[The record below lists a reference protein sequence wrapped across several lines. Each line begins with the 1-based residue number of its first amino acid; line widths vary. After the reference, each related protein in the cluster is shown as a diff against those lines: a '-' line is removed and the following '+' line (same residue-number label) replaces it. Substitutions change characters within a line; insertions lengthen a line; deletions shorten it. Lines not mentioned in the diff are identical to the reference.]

1 MQHLNDNIQDEQYI
15 VEFDELVSSTLSRID
30 IDYNIALKNFDPDTL
45 KVFNSLSSVSSN
57 SSLSSINSYK
67 ERKCQ
72 NADISRR
79 ELSLNS
85 NSFYTGAQ
93 YKPSAINDKEN
104 QMNKSLSSASSFSS
118 SCPKYSKYTTSKS
131 ESMINAPAKSCFS
144 SYVPPR
150 NIFYKSKEYR
160 LLDNNNSAND
170 MISQSSV
177 LTQTDN
183 QSETNTDLDISVYH
197 SSDNMCSSMI
207 QDVDYRRRKK
217 STSSNSKHLIQN
229 FNKKKKTTKNKT
241 VVLGNRNKRLQFNLL
256 NDLIMNLMK
265 YMNEVNK
272 TRVSK
277 NKKQR
282 PSINGTK
289 KTDLKQKV
297 KMVTLLSYLNR
308 LVLEQN
314 ESKSNMWYSFLTILL
329 RTFISHKR
337 MTAKLS
343 QVHQRK
349 KKRLTT
355 SKSNSYSSKR
365 SSVTATLNTPILTDS
380 TNKLVQPKSGEDS
393 DDFDSQKNW
402 NQTQNNNKFEIPNI
416 EDPCQFIDTLYNQLL
431 CNANESDS
439 SDLYLRGLSSSNDWD
454 ESSHN
459 SNSNISEYQ
468 ANNRSL
474 DCEIDSASKTAN
486 KENDNFNYD
495 DLNCSI
501 ENHLSMIDYFYSK
514 TKPADL
520 HSSSSPSPDL
530 KETEAGTD
538 VNTMQIEWNFE
549 QPEPT
554 NSFFESDTSTAFLMG
569 NKVDTEPGQN
579 LQSHVTTSE
588 SNDPLDAPEFGPIEQ
603 IAPMIPSFQLKSSK
617 RDILTVLPSLAFAS
631 PSLQTIGFSY
641 ASTYKQEF
649 FSSGID
655 FQRKMLTMIL
665 PCPQHFIGDTAMT
678 ATSDSNLDSYSK
690 ALVNFQSIKETIPS
704 SLRCVYSENQKSSLL
719 DIFLKPKSLVNSSRS
734 LSCYDKSVELRC
746 YIRENFFEC
755 LKLIVL
761 TKNSL
766 LLPLILFLLN
776 QRFVSS
782 AILFL
787 YEKFSR
793 SKS

>member
-1 MQHLNDNIQDEQYI
+1 MQRLKDNIQDEQYI
-15 VEFDELVSSTLSRID
+15 VEFDELVNSTLSRID
-30 IDYNIALKNFDPDTL
+30 INYNIALKKFDPETL
-45 KVFNSLSSVSSN
+45 KVFNSLSSLSSN

-67 ERKCQ
+67 EKKCQ
-72 NADISRR
+72 NANMSRR

-93 YKPSAINDKEN
+93 YKPSAIDGKEN
-104 QMNKSLSSASSFSS
+104 QINKSLSSASSLSS
-118 SCPKYSKYTTSKS
+118 SSPRCHKYTTSKS
-131 ESMINAPAKSCFS
+131 ESMINTPALKNRFA
-144 SYVPPR
+144 SYNPPR

-160 LLDNNNSAND
+160 LLDKNNNNSTND

-241 VVLGNRNKRLQFNLL
+241 VVLGNRDKRLQFNLL

-289 KTDLKQKV
+289 KTGLKQKV

-329 RTFISHKR
+329 RTFMSHKR

-343 QVHQRK
+343 QVDQRK
-349 KKRLTT
+349 KKRIITT
-355 SKSNSYSSKR
+355 KSSSSSSKR
-365 SSVTATLNTPILTDS
+365 SSVTATLNTSILTDS
-380 TNKLVQPKSGEDS
+380 TNKLEQPKSGEDS

-402 NQTQNNNKFEIPNI
+402 NQTQTNSKFEIPNI

-439 SDLYLRGLSSSNDWD
+439 SDLYLKDLSSSNDWD

-468 ANNRSL
+468 ANNNHN
-474 DCEIDSASKTAN
+474 ETAN
-486 KENDNFNYD
+486 KENEIFNYD
-495 DLNCSI
+495 DMNCSI
-501 ENHLSMIDYFYSK
+501 DNHLSMIDYYYSK
-514 TKPADL
+514 TKPADF
-520 HSSSSPSPDL
+520 HGSSPSPVL
-530 KETEAGTD
+530 KDTEDDTD

-554 NSFFESDTSTAFLMG
+554 NSFFESETSTAYILG
-569 NKVDTEPGQN
+569 NKIDTEPGQD
-579 LQSHVTTSE
+579 LQSQVTTNE
-588 SNDPLDAPEFGPIEQ
+588 SNDPLDTPEFVPIEQ
-603 IAPMIPSFQLKSSK
+603 IALMIQSFQLKSSK
-617 RDILTVLPSLAFAS
+617 RDILTVRPSLAFAS
-631 PSLQTIGFSY
+631 PSLQTIGFSFV
-641 ASTYKQEF
+641 STYKQEL

-655 FQRKMLTMIL
+655 FQRKMFTMIL
-665 PCPQHFIGDTAMT
+665 PCPQHFTADMPMT
-678 ATSDSNLDSYSK
+678 TTSDSSFDSCSK
-690 ALVNFQSIKETIPS
+690 ALNNLQNNKETTPS
-704 SLRCVYSENQKSSLL
+704 SLRSVYSENQKSSLL
-719 DIFLKPKSLVNSSRS
+719 DIFLKPKSLVYPSKTARS
-734 LSCYDKSVELRC
+734 FSCYNKSVELRC
-746 YIRENFFEC
+746 CIRENFFEC
-755 LKLIVL
+755 LKFLML

-776 QRFVSS
+776 QKFVSS
-782 AILFL
+782 AILLL
-787 YEKFSR
+787 YEKLSR